1 MTLPGADDGFALAKV
16 ASAASCGVIIVTGSA
31 GHLEAVKASGH
42 RYLLKPFRVERLLA
56 LVSELI
62 AEAKDCVPATRR
74 AGG

>member
-1 MTLPGADDGFALAKV
+1 
-16 ASAASCGVIIVTGSA
+16 
-31 GHLEAVKASGH
+31 VKASGH
-42 RYLLKPFRVERLLA
+42 RYVLKPFRVERQLA